1 MSNSTRLALPFIDG
15 AQSQKH
21 VTHNEALVALD
32 ALVHLA
38 VKARDVAAPPAA
50 PAEGDRYLVPTGAS
64 GDFAGHV
71 DAVAAFDDGAWAF
84 LSPRAGWR
92 AYVETE
98 DTFLLFDGVAW
109 KDVGLSLR
117 SLQNLSRLGIGAT
130 ADAANPLLA
139 KLNNALLTARAASEG
154 GTGDLRIALNKSA
167 ASATVSQLYQTNYSG
182 RAETG
187 LAGDDNFRLKVSADG
202 SVWKEALNVDSASG
216 VVSFPNGL
224 AHNNPGFRNR
234 LINGNF
240 DIWQRGASFSV
251 AHAAQPYLADR
262 WHCYNALGTTATV
275 AKVEAPAGFVGA
287 QAIGVT
293 ASGVNASKLF
303 DFRQKFEARAVADL
317 NARNCVLSF
326 DVSASTTAGSLSGQS
341 ILLGNTAVDDGS
353 YSVLLASR
361 VFTIPAGAAR
371 VAVSFSAA
379 QMAGLK
385 NGALLI
391 IRFTQTGASGNPAIT
406 LGAAQFE
413 ADPSGAGNANPFEF
427 RPPPV
432 ELAMCQRYYW
442 RLGGAAW
449 LLVGSGITTV
459 TQARITVVL
468 PMTMRAAP
476 TMTVSDPTGFLVRDG
491 ASNYPTS
498 SITLNKSPPAGQNA
512 AEIYANYSGGV
523 LGRSVQL
530 SCASTG
536 EYIEFSAEL

>member
-84 LSPRAGWR
+84 LTPRAGWR

-187 LAGDDNFRLKVSADG
+187 LAGDDNFHLKVSADG

-224 AHNNPGFRNR
+224 AHKNPGFRNR
-234 LINGNF
+234 LINGSF
-240 DIWQRGASFSV
+240 DVWQRGTSFSV

-262 WHCYNALGTTATV
+262 WHCYNAFLVTATV
-275 AKVEAPAGFVGA
+275 SKAPAPAGFLGA
-287 QAIGVT
+287 QAINIAATGVAAT
-293 ASGVNASKLF
+293 KLF
-303 DFRQKFEARAVADL
+303 DLRQKFESRMVADL
-317 NARNCVLSF
+317 DGKACVLSL
-326 DVSASTTAGSLSGQS
+326 DVSASTSAGSLTAQA
-341 ILLGNTAVDDGS
+341 ILLGNAAVDDGS
-353 YSVLLASR
+353 YSVTMASPS
-361 VFTIPAGAAR
+361 FTVPIGVGR
-371 VAVSFSAA
+371 VAIPFTAA
-379 QMAGLK
+379 QTTGLK
-385 NGALLI
+385 NGAMLL
-391 IRFTQTGASGNPAIT
+391 IRFTQIGATGNPNIT
-406 LGAAQFE
+406 LGAVQFE
-413 ADPSGAGNANPFEF
+413 ADPSGAGKANPFEF

-432 ELAMCQRYYW
+432 ENAMCKRYYW
-442 RLGGAAW
+442 RSQLSDLIGPVGGT
-449 LLVGSGITTV
+449 TTV
-459 TQARITVVL
+459 RSIGRHPV
-468 PMTMRAAP
+468 TMRAAP
-476 TMTVSDPTGFLVRDG
+476 TAVLLKTTFENGGPYNLQSGTAWIAATGCAISSYGISTETYSIVISGFSGLTNGALV
-491 ASNYPTS
+491 
-498 SITLNKSPPAGQNA
+498 
-512 AEIYANYSGGV
+512 
-523 LGRSVQL
+523 
-530 SCASTG
+530 TG
-536 EYIEFSAEL
+536 NGPSEVFEFSAEL